1 MDDTELGTI
10 CRASTIY
17 PVLLRRDKNLVKTD
31 MKTEHSPQID
41 TQENIQ
47 EGTQEYVVLL
57 HGLGSSRLAMLPMA
71 HWLRRAG
78 YSPINSG
85 YPSTRYGIP
94 QLAES
99 VLPAA
104 LAQVPPTATV
114 HFVVH
119 SLGGILVRYYL
130 DNHTIENLGRVVMLG
145 TPNQGS
151 EVIDVFSTIP
161 GAELF
166 DQVSAGQLGT
176 GEKSIPLA
184 LGPANFEVG
193 IIAGTRTVNP
203 ILSTM
208 LPQPNDGKVA
218 VENTKLEGMT
228 DHIVLPVS
236 HTFMHRKPNV
246 AKQVIHFLQ
255 EGLFMRE

>member
-1 MDDTELGTI
+1 M
-10 CRASTIY
+10 S
-17 PVLLRRDKNLVKTD
+17 
-31 MKTEHSPQID
+31 
-41 TQENIQ
+41 
-47 EGTQEYVVLL
+47 
-57 HGLGSSRLAMLPMA
+57 
-71 HWLRRAG
+71 HWLRQSG
-78 YSPINSG
+78 YIPINSG
-85 YPSTRYGIP
+85 YPSTRYGIA
-94 QLAES
+94 QLAER
-99 VLPAA
+99 VIPKA
-104 LAQVPPTATV
+104 LAQVPESTTI

-130 DNHTIENLGRVVMLG
+130 NNHTIDNLGRVVMLG

-151 EVIDVFSTIP
+151 EVIDVFSTLP
-161 GAELF
+161 GSALF
-166 DQVSAGQLGT
+166 EDLSAGQLGT
-176 GEKSIPLA
+176 GDNSVPLA

-218 VENTKLEGMT
+218 VQNTKLEGMA

-255 EGLFMRE
+255 EGAFEHESG